1 METEVTVLSNH
12 GNIITVYNLQ
22 FWSVLHIDDEHPKS
36 STPIHGCHFAPVL
49 QQKPHLAW
57 FSFCQ
62 CQVCTQQRT
71 STQYYGAW
79 KCAVEGS
86 VPLRVDWQGTMLRSA
101 AEFCVCGSR
110 FRVGD
115 FSVKGTPPTKAFCL
129 IHSSSLNKQT
139 SLLSQHIPSTVA
151 GLFVL
156 DCVLCRLFF

>member
-1 METEVTVLSNH
+1 MQTYAKITFKHMETVSNSWRWRSH
-12 GNIITVYNLQ
+12 QTTEIHNLQ
-22 FWSVLHIDDEHPKS
+22 FWSILHIDDEHLKS

-62 CQVCTQQRT
+62 CQVCTQQRA
-71 STQYYGAW
+71 STQYCGAW

-86 VPLRVDWQGTMLRSA
+86 VPLRVEWQGTMLGSA

-110 FRVGD
+110 FRAGD

-129 IHSSSLNKQT
+129 IHSS
-139 SLLSQHIPSTVA
+139 PSTNRPA
-151 GLFVL
+151 SCPSISHLQ
-156 DCVLCRLFF
+156 